1 MNISKVVLHLKLG
14 DKGIQ
19 LTSLALYGARCQDQY
34 KKDLRFL
41 GAGDEQS
48 GEIRMCGRVE
58 IGQQVL
64 QAKLLPFLQMT
75 SKMRETQHQQGQ
87 PRTVFAEHH
96 VETLHPAAEVCL
108 PRQTIYNL
116 MISK

>member
-75 SKMRETQHQQGQ
+75 SKMRETNTGNTNKVNLG
-87 PRTVFAEHH
+87 P
-96 VETLHPAAEVCL
+96 CL
-108 PRQTIYNL
+108 PNTMSRPFILQQRCAFLDRPYTI
-116 MISK
+116 